1 MDLPPPKEQ
10 CRNPLDLPEIVQ
22 HVGLYLT
29 LPSLKASLCVS
40 RTWHVSLASL
50 VWSDVRICPDSGYP
64 AERVPSFH
72 AVRKYSS
79 LVRKLQICYTHS
91 VDFSQDLDDEDDS
104 TASSHLITYPFLSEL
119 VMTPSMGAAKVA
131 DPSVCAFVRRHQDTL
146 EEVWLNLTGP
156 VELFE
161 ALAETPRLRRLTMVH
176 PLEIEDPEQWISL
189 YERLWSR
196 IRVVGFMG
204 AFPEV
209 ISPSS
214 SSISVTTIPPQT
226 KTIST
231 EGWRRSAGPNRTEDL
246 FLRLQDVSVYSAHI
260 WILEQL
266 PELIRLCW
274 CMSMM
279 SPLQHRLLSTRSKS
293 PMCALA
299 DIIQSGESLQRL
311 EDLELAHIRFRNE
324 DFMAL
329 MRAIPQLTRLCLPSS
344 NFNLGSWK
352 GLQAVAPS
360 HLLTLRELDLYGCK
374 DLSGAA
380 IQSMLTTIPNLE
392 SFSANEVTDAEIL
405 EDDRPWVCLKL
416 KVLNLRFLV
425 RSSSSHGMICARLST
440 LTRLEALI
448 SGTPSA
454 GFGSTLR
461 LLLRGKEDEKE
472 EKGEVEWSSGRGEDG
487 RGEDGRGE
495 DGREGDEEG
504 DYGHEEDK
512 AVRGGLDLLK
522 GLKQL
527 QVLILPPSDRP
538 KAAEARWMLKHWPV
552 LCLPSKSTLE
562 NRIRNSEL

>member
-22 HVGLYLT
+22 HIGLYLT

-50 VWSDVRICPDSGYP
+50 IWSDIRICPDSGYP

-72 AVRKYSS
+72 AVRKYAS
-79 LVRKLQICYTHS
+79 LIRKLQICYTTS
-91 VDFSQDLDDEDDS
+91 VDFPEDNGDEDKSS
-104 TASSHLITYPFLSEL
+104 TFSTHLITYPFLSEL

-131 DPSVCAFVRRHQDTL
+131 DPSVCSFVRRHRETL

-156 VELFE
+156 AELFE
-161 ALAETPRLRRLTMVH
+161 ALADAPCLRRLTMVH
-176 PLEIEDPEQWISL
+176 PLEIQDPEQWISL

-196 IRVVGFMG
+196 IRVVGFMS
-204 AFPEV
+204 AFPEIV
-209 ISPSS
+209 PSFS
-214 SSISVTTIPPQT
+214 SSITATST

-231 EGWRRSAGPNRTEDL
+231 TGWRRSTGPNRTEDL
-246 FLRLQDVSVYSAHI
+246 FLRLQDISVYSAHI

-279 SPLQHRLLSTRSKS
+279 SPHQHGVLSTRSKS
-293 PMCALA
+293 PMRALA
-299 DIIQSGESLQRL
+299 EIIRSEQSLQRL
-311 EDLELAHIRFRNE
+311 EDLELAHIQFRNE

-329 MRAIPQLTRLCLPSS
+329 MQAMPQLTRLCLPNS
-344 NFNLGSWK
+344 NFDLGSWK
-352 GLQAVAPS
+352 GLQAAAPS
-360 HLLTLRELDLYGCK
+360 HLWTLRELDLYGCK
-374 DLSGAA
+374 DLSGVA
-380 IQSMLTTIPNLE
+380 IQSMLTTIPSLE
-392 SFSANEVTDAEIL
+392 SFSANELTDAEIL
-405 EDDRPWVCLKL
+405 KEDRPWACLRL

-425 RSSSSHGMICARLST
+425 RSSSSHEMICARLST

-461 LLLRGKEDEKE
+461 LLLSGKGKEE
-472 EKGEVEWSSGRGEDG
+472 EEEGEREAESRGVEGRVRD
-487 RGEDGRGE
+487 
-495 DGREGDEEG
+495 DEEEEEEE
-504 DYGHEEDK
+504 GHGEEDK

-522 GLKQL
+522 DLKQL

-538 KAAEARWMLKHWPV
+538 KAAEARWMLKHWPI
-552 LCLPSKSTLE
+552 LCLPSKTTLE
-562 NRIRNSEL
+562 NQIKNPE